1 MRVTGHYWLERRM
14 NACCAALGLSLAG
27 RVRLQAVPHAVRR
40 LRDGCRAGDK
50 LSTLRTQAARVK
62 ASITNV

>member
-1 MRVTGHYWLERRM
+1 MRVTGDYWLERRM

-27 RVRLQAVPHAVRR
+27 RARLQAVAHAVRR
-40 LRDGCRAGDK
+40 LRVDCRVGDK